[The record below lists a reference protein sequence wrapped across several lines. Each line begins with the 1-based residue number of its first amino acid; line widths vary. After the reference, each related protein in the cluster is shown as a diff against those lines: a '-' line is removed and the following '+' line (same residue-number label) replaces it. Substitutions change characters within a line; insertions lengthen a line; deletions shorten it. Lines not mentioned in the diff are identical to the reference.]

1 MQKRRNKAATQP
13 GIAKE
18 QSTRDRILRAAE
30 RLFAE
35 RGFSSVS
42 MPAIAEASG
51 ITAGAIYKHF
61 DSKSDLFFEVVQRTV
76 QSTPVPQ
83 PDGAS
88 DVMYLPSV
96 VASYSTGALK
106 LLRQTAVEIH
116 YASIKHAR
124 VRRLLRRSLDVQI
137 AQIGEVI
144 RAAQRAG
151 NLDRA
156 LDAELLASAV
166 MVFTMGMMHM
176 DTVVPRLID
185 DAGWHNFVQGRV
197 AALLGIRAD

>member
-1 MQKRRNKAATQP
+1 
-13 GIAKE
+13 
-18 QSTRDRILRAAE
+18 
-30 RLFAE
+30 
-35 RGFSSVS
+35 
-42 MPAIAEASG
+42 
-51 ITAGAIYKHF
+51 
-61 DSKSDLFFEVVQRTV
+61 
-76 QSTPVPQ
+76 
-83 PDGAS
+83 
-88 DVMYLPSV
+88 MYLPSV

-144 RAAQRAG
+144 LAAQRAG

-197 AALLGIRAD
+197 AALLGIRARLVRIGARLSVLFASVQSTARSLCNLLALLRQTSEVAA

>member
-18 QSTRDRILRAAE
+18 ESTRDRILRAAE

-76 QSTPVPQ
+76 QSTPCRSRM
-83 PDGAS
+83 A
-88 DVMYLPSV
+88 LP
-96 VASYSTGALK
+96 T
-106 LLRQTAVEIH
+106 
-116 YASIKHAR
+116 
-124 VRRLLRRSLDVQI
+124 
-137 AQIGEVI
+137 
-144 RAAQRAG
+144 
-151 NLDRA
+151 
-156 LDAELLASAV
+156 
-166 MVFTMGMMHM
+166 
-176 DTVVPRLID
+176 
-185 DAGWHNFVQGRV
+185 
-197 AALLGIRAD
+197 